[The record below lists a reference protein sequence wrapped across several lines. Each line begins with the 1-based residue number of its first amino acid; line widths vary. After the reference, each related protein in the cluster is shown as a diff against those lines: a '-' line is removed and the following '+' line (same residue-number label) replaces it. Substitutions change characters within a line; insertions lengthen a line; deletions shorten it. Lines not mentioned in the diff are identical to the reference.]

1 MPITNV
7 SVLRKDL
14 FNSIDTVIEY
24 IVRIT
29 VSTKKGNAVIISEEE
44 FKRVCREDGYEDGI
58 YDKSIET
65 AENLLRMNVLTLEQI
80 AQATSLPLEKVR
92 ELSEESCI
100 KA

>member
-24 IVRIT
+24 NERIT

-44 FKRVCREDGYEDGI
+44 FNSMLETI
-58 YDKSIET
+58 YLVSQPG
-65 AENLLRMNVLTLEQI
+65 L
-80 AQATSLPLEKVR
+80 LEK
-92 ELSEESCI
+92 I
-100 KA
+100 KKGEKENIDSMTTYDPNEDW